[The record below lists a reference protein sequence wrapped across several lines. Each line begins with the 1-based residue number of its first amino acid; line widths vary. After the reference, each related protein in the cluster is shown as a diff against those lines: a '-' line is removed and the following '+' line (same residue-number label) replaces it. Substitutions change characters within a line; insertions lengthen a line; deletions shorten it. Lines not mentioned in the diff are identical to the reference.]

1 MKILLREGDR
11 SAQVADVQAR
21 LRALGLDIEDRPG
34 QFGPQT
40 THAVRSFQ
48 QRRGLLADGIL
59 GPHTWAE
66 LVDASWRLGD
76 RALYLRHPLMRGDDV
91 LTLQLRLNA
100 LGFDAGREDGI
111 FGPDTHRAVRAFQKE
126 YDVAEDGIVGPVSLE
141 AVTGL
146 RVERAGTAAV
156 LREEIR
162 LQDQP
167 GIHRALIVVDP
178 GHGGEDPG
186 GIGPNALREAD
197 VCWDLARR
205 VAERLVRAG
214 ARVRF
219 TRTEVEGPDINE
231 RTARANDLGAHLFI
245 ALHLNSHDEGA
256 ACGSST
262 YFFRGSRGGQRLAEA
277 IQEQMVTIGLDD
289 CRSHP
294 QSYAVLKETRMPAV
308 MVEPCFITNPAEA
321 ARLEHPAFRAAIAD
335 AIAGGVRAY
344 FRRSEI
350 TAATSAG

>member
-1 MKILLREGDR
+1 MKILLRQGDR
-11 SAQVADVQAR
+11 SEQVADVQAR
-21 LRALGLDIEDRPG
+21 LRALGIDIDDEPG
-34 QFGPQT
+34 RFGT
-40 THAVRSFQ
+40 TTADAVRTFQ
-48 QRRGLLADGIL
+48 QRRGLLADGIV
-59 GPHTWAE
+59 GANTWTE
-66 LVDASWRLGD
+66 LVEASWRLGD

-100 LGFDAGREDGI
+100 LGFDAGREDGT

-126 YDVAEDGIVGPVSLE
+126 YDVAEDGIVGPVTLESL
-141 AVTGL
+141 TGL

-167 GIHRALIVVDP
+167 GIQRALIIIDP

-186 GIGPNALREAD
+186 DIGPNLLREAD

-205 VAERLVRAG
+205 VAERLIGAG

-219 TRTEVEGPDINE
+219 TRTEVEALDTTE
-231 RTARANDLGAHLFI
+231 RAARANDLGADVFI
-245 ALHLNSHDEGA
+245 SIHLNSHREGA
-256 ACGSST
+256 ASGAST
-262 YFFRGSRGGQRLAEA
+262 YFFRGSRAGHRLADA
-277 IQEQMVTIGLDD
+277 IQEHIVAVGIGD

-294 QSYAVLKETRMPAV
+294 QSYASLKETRMPAV
-308 MVEPCFITNPAEA
+308 VVEPCFITSPTEA
-321 ARLEHPAFRAAIAD
+321 VRLESADFRAALAD

-344 FRRSEI
+344 FDRSMVAASS
-350 TAATSAG
+350 TAD